1 MASRGGS
8 SGPSQAET
16 RTEPLPADVKLEHG
30 RIPVA
35 EVHHA
40 ILHAL
45 PPTANND
52 SQLRTLGRQLAAKSE
67 ELQRILRENAE
78 QKNYIFSLSS
88 RLSAAEFECGQVRE
102 SASKAAKYSDDIL
115 MQRDLRYENS
125 VLKGQLEQISSQRQ
139 IMALATTDSVRPSDR
154 TIWQELELIA
164 TDLKDACSSVD
175 ITIPPTS
182 VNTSRETESWTERI
196 AQCSFDQFLSSA
208 MDADISDFHIIRALA
223 AAGIS
228 ELVFESRFPDF
239 LARESPLL
247 DQYRSHIL
255 ATGKEP
261 LLSAI
266 QLQQGP
272 SLTSSQPSWTTEAL
286 PAGSPGLQLC
296 HVRSPLYIAHSSRRS
311 NNAL

>member
-1 MASRGGS
+1 
-8 SGPSQAET
+8 
-16 RTEPLPADVKLEHG
+16 
-30 RIPVA
+30 
-35 EVHHA
+35 
-40 ILHAL
+40 
-45 PPTANND
+45 
-52 SQLRTLGRQLAAKSE
+52 
-67 ELQRILRENAE
+67 
-78 QKNYIFSLSS
+78 
-88 RLSAAEFECGQVRE
+88 
-102 SASKAAKYSDDIL
+102 
-115 MQRDLRYENS
+115 MQRNLRYENS

-182 VNTSRETESWTERI
+182 VNTSRETESWTQRI

-208 MDADISDFHIIRALA
+208 MDADISDFHIVRALA

-247 DQYRSHIL
+247 DQYRSHVL
-255 ATGKEP
+255 ATGKVP

-266 QLQQGP
+266 QSQQGP
-272 SLTSSQPSWTTEAL
+272 SLTSSQPSWTTDAL

-296 HVRSPLYIAHSSRRS
+296 RVRSLLYIPHCSGRS
-311 NNAL
+311 KNAL